1 MDQQSEFQLSNVSPV
16 CLLRTLARC
25 CWMIVLAAL
34 TFVMAAWLYL
44 HFLFTPQY
52 TASMTY
58 AVSYQVTSQYSTL
71 NFTAATEVAAVLTEL
86 LHSDTVYTA
95 IRSSDPALASF
106 SGSITSA
113 AVPNTNFINISI
125 SAEHPQEALLCLF
138 SLQALFPDLSE
149 YISSSNV
156 LQVIRN
162 PAVSATPS
170 NLPDVQK
177 LYLYA
182 GAAGALLMICLIL
195 AWAVLRQS
203 IQTRDGARNLLD
215 APVLALI
222 GHERQRH
229 SLRALLSRTPAPPPL
244 ITSPTVSMGYTEQIH
259 ALCSRLEHDKQE
271 HGRRIIMVT
280 SAGANEG
287 KSTLTANLA
296 ISLARR
302 GNKVALI
309 DADLRNPTQFRLFQ
323 EWNASVPLSSL
334 LEEPFRNKRFFECAQ
349 IVLPEKILTL
359 FSNAPVRR
367 ATELLGS
374 PQMAAILR
382 ALRQLDFVLID
393 TPPVGPFPDAELLGG
408 YADSSLLV
416 VRQDGLP
423 AKDLN
428 DAIDALR
435 GCHAAFLG
443 CVLNDMWDL
452 ASSYGYG
459 YGYGKKKYYGYYSRN
474 NHAPNPEREEK
485 GT

>member
-71 NFTAATEVAAVLTEL
+71 NLRLHRGCRRAHEL
-86 LHSDTVYTA
+86 LTPT
-95 IRSSDPALASF
+95 RSTPP
-106 SGSITSA
+106 SA
-113 AVPNTNFINISI
+113 APILPWPRSPAPSPPPPYPTPTLSI
-125 SAEHPQEALLCLF
+125 SPFPPSIPRRRCCACQPPGALPGSVRVYLQLQCIAGDPQSRGL
-138 SLQALFPDLSE
+138 
-149 YISSSNV
+149 
-156 LQVIRN
+156 
-162 PAVSATPS
+162 ATPS

-177 LYLYA
+177 LYLYS

-229 SLRALLSRTPAPPPL
+229 ALRALLSRTPAPPPL

-374 PQMAAILR
+374 PQMAAILQ

-393 TPPVGPFPDAELLGG
+393 TPPVGPSPTP
-408 YADSSLLV
+408 SSSAATPTAPSSSSGRTAS
-416 VRQDGLP
+416 RQGPQRRHRRPARLSRRLP
-423 AKDLN
+423 R
-428 DAIDALR
+428 LR
-435 GCHAAFLG
+435 
-443 CVLNDMWDL
+443 
-452 ASSYGYG
+452 
-459 YGYGKKKYYGYYSRN
+459 
-474 NHAPNPEREEK
+474 PQ
-485 GT
+485 

>member
-1 MDQQSEFQLSNVSPV
+1 MEQNSDFQLSNYSLV
-16 CLLRTLARC
+16 CLCRTLLRS
-25 CWMIVLAAL
+25 CWMILLAAL

-44 HFLFTPQY
+44 HFIFTPQY

-58 AVSYQVTSQYSTL
+58 AVSYQVTSQYSTR

-86 LHSDTVYTA
+86 LHSDTVYSA
-95 IRSSDPALASF
+95 IRSSAPELTSF
-106 SGSITSA
+106 SGSLSAEAIT
-113 AVPNTNFINISI
+113 NTNFINVSI
-125 SAEHPQEALLCLF
+125 SAEHPQQALLGLF
-138 SLQALFPDLSE
+138 SLQSLFPTMSE

-162 PAVSATPS
+162 PAVSPTPS
-170 NLPDVQK
+170 NLPNVRT

-182 GAAGALLMICLIL
+182 GVAGALLMACLIL

-203 IQTRDGARNLLD
+203 VQTRDGARNLLD

-222 GHERQRH
+222 GHEKRRL
-229 SLRALLSRTPAPPPL
+229 SLRALLSRPPAPPLL
-244 ITSPTVSMGYTEQIH
+244 ITSPTISMGYTEQVS
-259 ALCSRLEHDKQE
+259 ALCSRLEHDRLE
-271 HGRRIIMVT
+271 HGRRIILVT

-309 DADLRNPTQFRLFQ
+309 DADLRNPTQFQLFP
-323 EWNASVPLSSL
+323 EWNAPLPLSSL

-349 IVLPEKILTL
+349 VILPEKILAL

-367 ATELLGS
+367 ANELIGS
-374 PQMAAILR
+374 PQMVSILQ

-408 YADSSLLV
+408 YADSSILV

-423 AKDLN
+423 ASDLN
-428 DAIDALR
+428 DAIDSLR
-435 GCHAAFLG
+435 GCRAVFLG
-443 CVLNDMWDL
+443 CVLNDMWDS
-452 ASSYGYG
+452 ASGYGYG
-459 YGYGKKKYYGYYSRN
+459 YGYGKKQYYGYYGKHN
-474 NHAPNPEREEK
+474 KAPAQERQEK